1 MFTDN
6 IFKTK
11 QERSSDFKFDASVVD
26 VFDDMVVRSVPFYL
40 EFQRMITELAKD
52 FAVPHTSLY
61 DLGCSTCTTMISL
74 NKMLDP
80 SIKFVGIDNSTEML
94 DVCRSNFEREEFARA
109 YDLEYRDLNRDFEIE
124 NASVVILCLALQ
136 FIRPIYRFKLL
147 QSIYQQ
153 MNTGGCL
160 ILVEKVLAE
169 EPSFNKAM
177 IKYYY
182 DFKRRNNYDEMEI
195 SQKRE
200 ALENVLIPYKLSEN
214 VEMLMEA
221 KFKSVE
227 TFFKWYNFAGIIAFK
242 L

>member
-61 DLGCSTCTTMISL
+61 DLGCSTGTTMLSL
-74 NKMLDP
+74 NKALDP

-94 DVCRSNFEREEFARA
+94 DVCRNNFERAKFVRA

-136 FIRPIYRFKLL
+136 FIRPIYRHKLL
-147 QSIYQQ
+147 QAVYQQ
-153 MNTGGCL
+153 MNPGGCL

-169 EPSFNKAM
+169 EPSFNKMM

-182 DFKRRNNYDEMEI
+182 DFKRRNSYDEMEI

-227 TFFKWYNFAGIIAFK
+227 TFFKWYNFAGILAFK